1 MFPASRGP
9 AAGNYLLSQ
18 PHLRR
23 ARLELGVTSEETKL
37 IQRARRGDQL
47 ALGAVLRRQ
56 EHRLFASALVIL
68 RSSWDAE
75 DAVQETLC
83 EVCANLPTLR
93 DPEKFG
99 AWLSTILVRKC
110 YRMLTAARHSMSTD
124 ELPDEAQAFVGAERD
139 DEVLRAVATLPE
151 EQRVAIALRY
161 FLDLTYRDI
170 QIATGWPSGT
180 VKSRINR
187 GMNGLRVTLSG
198 RRIGDGL

>member
-1 MFPASRGP
+1 MFPTSLGP
-9 AAGNYLLSQ
+9 ADGNYSPPR

-23 ARLELGVTSEETKL
+23 ARLELGVTSEEIRL
-37 IQRARRGDQL
+37 IERARRGDQL

-83 EVCANLPTLR
+83 EVCASLQALR

-110 YRMLTAARHSMSTD
+110 YRMLSSARPSMSTD
-124 ELPDEAQAFVGAERD
+124 GLPDEAQAFVGAERD

-187 GMNGLRVTLSG
+187 GMKELRMTLSE